1 MKVVDGDVPCTCL
14 TLWIV
19 EERKVDSVVGH
30 KYPQWL

>member
-1 MKVVDGDVPCTCL
+1 MKVVDGDAPCTCL

-19 EERKVDSVVGH
+19 EGEVDSVVGH